1 MAGRTDG
8 AVGPGARR
16 VRSAEQDVELQAL
29 VSAVRPEGGY
39 DVLTL
44 AVPTHRSWARARP
57 GQLLVRPGDPSLG
70 AVLPRV
76 LWLAGV
82 QVDPL
87 HGTTIQ
93 VVLPEGQAQRWPIG
107 THVTLLGPLGR
118 GFALPTQAVDVVVV
132 AHEGSA
138 APVHWLVALLGERGC
153 AVHVVLSAD
162 DPGLR
167 LDPGLLRR
175 TAVSVVLSSA
185 AGLRSA
191 LSSALTSVDPELV
204 LATGPS
210 ATVRTVVELSQGRV
224 VRVAA
229 VDPEAPVVCGTGLC
243 GACDLVVAGD
253 DGGPRRVRAC
263 VEGPVVPGEWV
274 LGPKT
279 GTGPG
284 TGTGS
289 STRTGTGVP
298 GASR

>member
-1 MAGRTDG
+1 MAERTDG
-8 AVGPGARR
+8 TVEPGTAPAR
-16 VRSAEQDVELQAL
+16 SPGTDPGVELRAL

-44 AVPTHRSWARARP
+44 AVPAHPSWARARP
-57 GQLLVRPGDPSLG
+57 GQLLVRPGDPALG

-82 QVDPL
+82 QVHPL

-93 VVLPEGQAQRWPIG
+93 VVLPEGQAQHWALG
-107 THVTLLGPLGR
+107 TQVTLLGPLGR
-118 GFALPTQAVDVVVV
+118 GFALPTQAVEVVVV

-138 APVHWLVALLGERGC
+138 APVHWLVALLRERGC

-162 DPGLR
+162 DPDLR

-175 TAVSVVLSSA
+175 AAVSVVLSSTSD
-185 AGLRSA
+185 LPSA
-191 LSSALTSVDPELV
+191 LGSLLGSVDPALV

-210 ATVRTVVELSQGRV
+210 AIVRAVAELSRGRV

-243 GACDLVVAGD
+243 GACDLVVAD
-253 DGGPRRVRAC
+253 DAGPRRVRPC
-263 VEGPVVPGEWV
+263 VEGPVVPGEW
-274 LGPKT
+274 LL
-279 GTGPG
+279 GPG
-284 TGTGS
+284 TGVAGGS
-289 STRTGTGVP
+289 R
-298 GASR
+298 

>member
-1 MAGRTDG
+1 MAGQAERTGD
-8 AVGPGARR
+8 PG
-16 VRSAEQDVELQAL
+16 VELRAL

-44 AVPTHRSWARARP
+44 AVPAHPSWPRARP
-57 GQLLVRPGDPSLG
+57 GQLLVRPGDPGLG

-87 HGTTIQ
+87 HGTTVQ
-93 VVLPEGQAQRWPIG
+93 VVLPEGQAQHWPLG
-107 THVTLLGPLGR
+107 THMGLLGPLGR

-138 APVHWLVALLGERGC
+138 APVHWLVALLRERGC
-153 AVHVVLSAD
+153 TVHVVLSAD
-162 DPGLR
+162 DPDLR
-167 LDPGLLRR
+167 IDPGLLRR
-175 TAVSVVLSSA
+175 TAAGVVLTTA
-185 AGLRSA
+185 TDLPSA
-191 LSSALTSVDPELV
+191 LSTALADLDPALV

-210 ATVRTVVELSQGRV
+210 TVVRTVAQLSRGRV

-243 GACDLVVAGD
+243 GACDLVVT
-253 DGGPRRVRAC
+253 DGTGQRRVRPC
-263 VEGPVVPGEWV
+263 VEGPVVPGEW
-274 LGPKT
+274 LLE
-279 GTGPG
+279 PG
-284 TGTGS
+284 TG
-289 STRTGTGVP
+289 VA